1 MLLLARTTTS
11 STPNPKLLA
20 RQWLALYQQ
29 GPVWVPPLIHT
40 GLLSNL
46 FLAFSSSSSS
56 HWHATPHE
64 QSSSSSLFFESFDS
78 FTLHLAAA
86 ALTLSILPLT
96 FVWLEP
102 GINGACKW
110 KAEML
115 LREEGFSLPERK
127 RGSLVAASVVRH
139 SASETSKRWAEGA
152 EMGELVVAWAGR
164 NHVRWVLGIVAG
176 VVSFAAS
183 SRS

>member
-1 MLLLARTTTS
+1 MLLLARTTS
-11 STPNPKLLA
+11 STGTPNSKLLA

-40 GLLSNL
+40 GLLANL
-46 FLAFSSSSSS
+46 YLAFSSSFSN
-56 HWHATPHE
+56 ATPPGQLE
-64 QSSSSSLFFESFDS
+64 SSSSFNSFPLS
-78 FTLHLAAA
+78 MHLTAA

-96 FVWLEP
+96 FLWLEP

-127 RGSLVAASVVRH
+127 KGALVAASVVRH
-139 SASETSKRWAEGA
+139 SASETSKKWAEGA
-152 EMGELVVAWAGR
+152 EMGELVVAWAGK
-164 NHVRWVLGIVAG
+164 NHVRWVLGVVAG
-176 VVSFAAS
+176 VVSFVAS
-183 SRS
+183 SGR